1 MIIYKILKEK
11 ISDFLLSKYDINIK
25 NIEILK
31 TKKDFEGDIT
41 IVIFPIVKIL
51 KKSPVEIGKIIGGF
65 LVSELSYINK
75 FNQIQGFVNL
85 TLSDQYYIKILN
97 ENILNDDFGFVKP
110 KKNDPKI
117 LVEFSS
123 PNTNKPLHLGHI
135 RNILLGFSI
144 SEILSANGKN
154 VHRTQIINDKG
165 IHICKSIVAW
175 LNYGKNSSPS
185 ESEEKGDHFVG
196 KYYVLF
202 DKTYKKQI
210 EDLINQGKDKA
221 FAEKNASIF
230 LQAQELL
237 LKWESGDEKVIELWK
252 KMNSWVYNGF
262 NKTYEDLSVD
272 FDSNY
277 YESETY
283 LIGKEI
289 LKKGL
294 KEGVFFKEK
303 DGSVW
308 VDLTDE
314 GLDKKILL
322 RSDGTSVYMTQ
333 DLGTA
338 YLRFKD
344 QPDMTGVIYTVGNEQ
359 DYHFKVLFK
368 ILEKLNFSWSDNLY
382 HLSYGMVDLP
392 FGKMKSREGTVVDA
406 DEIILEM
413 QQNASKLSDELGKIS
428 DFSSE
433 EKNILNKQIGL
444 AALKYYILKVDPKKR
459 ILFDPAGSIDFNGNT
474 GPFIQYT
481 YARIQSL
488 IKRDNFEPNISDL
501 SIVINDKEKE
511 LIQFLIEF
519 PDVIKS
525 AGIHYSP
532 AIIANYVYEL
542 VKCYNSYYQ
551 SNSILKVSDSDL
563 KNLRLNIS
571 YKVGIVIKKSMSL
584 LGIEVPNKM

>member
-11 ISDFLLSKYDINIK
+11 ISDFLLSKYGINIK

-85 TLSDQYYIKILN
+85 TLSDHFYINILN
-97 ENILNDDFGFVKP
+97 ENILNDDFGFIKP

-135 RNILLGFSI
+135 RNILLGFSV
-144 SEILSANGKN
+144 SKILSANGKN

-210 EDLINQGKDKA
+210 KDLINQGKEKA
-221 FAEKNASIF
+221 FAEKNAPIF

-237 LKWESGDEKVIELWK
+237 LKWESGDEQVIELWK

-277 YESETY
+277 YESQTY

-289 LKKGL
+289 IKKGL
-294 KEGVFFKEK
+294 EEGVFLKEK

-308 VDLTDE
+308 VDLTSE

-344 QPDMTGVIYTVGNEQ
+344 QPDMSGVIYTVGNEQ

-428 DFSSE
+428 DFSDE
-433 EKNILNKQIGL
+433 EKNILNKQVGL

-459 ILFDPAGSIDFNGNT
+459 ILFDPVGSIDFNGNT

-488 IKRDNFEPNISDL
+488 IIRDNFEPNTSDL
-501 SIVINDKEKE
+501 SIIINDKEKE

-519 PDVIKS
+519 PEAIKS
-525 AGIHYSP
+525 AGINYSP

-542 VKCYNSYYQ
+542 VKSYNSYYQ
-551 SNSILKVSDSDL
+551 SNSILKVSNLDL

>member
-11 ISDFLLSKYDINIK
+11 ISDFLLSKYGINIK

-85 TLSDQYYIKILN
+85 TLSDHFYIKILN
-97 ENILNDDFGFVKP
+97 ENILNDDFGFIKP

-135 RNILLGFSI
+135 RNILLGFSV
-144 SEILSANGKN
+144 SKILSANGKN

-175 LNYGKNSSPS
+175 LNYGKNSSPT

-210 EDLINQGKDKA
+210 KDLINQGKEKA
-221 FAEKNASIF
+221 FAEKNAPIF

-237 LKWESGDEKVIELWK
+237 LKWESGDEQVIELWK

-277 YESETY
+277 YESQTY

-289 LKKGL
+289 IKKGL
-294 KEGVFFKEK
+294 EEGVFLKEK

-308 VDLTDE
+308 VDLTSE

-344 QPDMTGVIYTVGNEQ
+344 QPDMSGVIYTVGNEQ

-428 DFSSE
+428 DFSDE
-433 EKNILNKQIGL
+433 EKNILNKQVGL

-459 ILFDPAGSIDFNGNT
+459 ILFDPVGSIDFNGNT

-488 IKRDNFEPNISDL
+488 IIRDNFEPNTSDL
-501 SIVINDKEKE
+501 SIIINYKEKE

-519 PDVIKS
+519 PEAIKS
-525 AGIHYSP
+525 AGINYSP

-542 VKCYNSYYQ
+542 VKSYNSYYQ
-551 SNSILKVSDSDL
+551 SNSILKVSNLDL

>member
-11 ISDFLLSKYDINIK
+11 ISDFLLSKYGINIK

-85 TLSDQYYIKILN
+85 TLSDHFYIKILN
-97 ENILNDDFGFVKP
+97 ENILNDDFGFIKP

-135 RNILLGFSI
+135 RNILLGFSV
-144 SEILSANGKN
+144 SKILSANGKN

-210 EDLINQGKDKA
+210 KDLINQGKEKA
-221 FAEKNASIF
+221 FAEKNAPIF

-237 LKWESGDEKVIELWK
+237 LKWESGDEQVIELWK

-277 YESETY
+277 YESQTY

-289 LKKGL
+289 IKKGL
-294 KEGVFFKEK
+294 EEGVFLKEK

-308 VDLTDE
+308 VDLTSE

-344 QPDMTGVIYTVGNEQ
+344 QPDMSGVIYTVGNEQ

-428 DFSSE
+428 DFSDE
-433 EKNILNKQIGL
+433 EKNILNKQVGL

-459 ILFDPAGSIDFNGNT
+459 ILFDPVGSIDFNGNT

-488 IKRDNFEPNISDL
+488 IIRDNFEPNTSDL
-501 SIVINDKEKE
+501 SIIINDKEKE

-519 PDVIKS
+519 PEAIKS
-525 AGIHYSP
+525 AGINYSP

-542 VKCYNSYYQ
+542 VKSYNSYYQ
-551 SNSILKVSDSDL
+551 SNSILKVSNLDL